1 MRSSSIR
8 RGVAQI
14 GVWAGLASACGAVM
28 ATELQGPVAPQ
39 PQRSDPAA
47 IPQPAAR
54 PGTSSGATTAEQE
67 GPRVVIGT
75 LTLEGCQAISCEAVL
90 AAVSPLPTEP
100 LGMAGIEALSQRVAE
115 VYKRAGYPFVQVVAP
130 PQTVESGRL
139 RLRIIEGVLGRATAK
154 GTDPMV
160 PQAQAF
166 LNHGMPVG
174 QIIREGELERTM
186 LLMDD
191 QPGFRVRPTIRPG
204 ARPGEGDLDVD
215 VARQNRVSG
224 EIGLD
229 NVGSRSTGRHRL
241 RAAVSANSPFRF
253 GDRVALNVMTTDEK
267 LWLGSLDYDTPLGAG
282 GWRGQVGVARTSY
295 QLGGAFAVLGAKG
308 YADTATLK
316 ASHAVLRSQ
325 RSNLQASLA
334 WVHKRLEDRYERIG
348 FERNKASDQL
358 QLAAQF
364 DHRDNWLGGG
374 VSYGQLSLTGGHLK
388 LDDDARLVDAATAR
402 TDGGFSKA
410 NIDVA
415 RIQRVAGPLSA
426 YLRVSAQWA
435 SANLDSSEK
444 YGIGGFLG
452 VRAYPMGEGTGDRG
466 WLSQAELRWSLGQ
479 VTAFAFADA
488 GRMRINADPWAG
500 SGPNHRGL
508 AGAGVG
514 MRWGAEGWSV
524 ESTLASRVRGG
535 KPQAESVDEPVRWFV
550 TVSRRF
556 E

>member
-1 MRSSSIR
+1 MPS
-8 RGVAQI
+8 
-14 GVWAGLASACGAVM
+14 
-28 ATELQGPVAPQ
+28 
-39 PQRSDPAA
+39 
-47 IPQPAAR
+47 
-54 PGTSSGATTAEQE
+54 AEQD
-67 GPRVVIGT
+67 GPRVRVT
-75 LTLEGCQAISCEAVL
+75 HLSLEGCQAIACDAVL
-90 AAVSPLPTEP
+90 AAVSPLPSEP
-100 LGMAGIEALSQRVAE
+100 LGMAGIESLAQRVAE
-115 VYKRAGYPFVQVVAP
+115 VYRRAGYPFVQVVAP
-130 PQTVESGRL
+130 PQTVEGGRL
-139 RLRIIEGVLGRATAK
+139 RLRIIEGVLGRAAVQ
-154 GTDPMV
+154 GPDPLV

-166 LNHGMPVG
+166 LDSGMPVG
-174 QIIREGELERTM
+174 QIIRERELERTM

-204 ARPGEGDLDVD
+204 ARAGEGDLDVE
-215 VARQNRVSG
+215 VTRQNRVSG

-229 NVGSRSTGRHRL
+229 NIGSRSTGRHRL

-253 GDRVALNVMTTDEK
+253 GDRLALNVMTTDEQ
-267 LWLGSLDYDTPLGAG
+267 LWLGSLDYDTPLGAT
-282 GWRGQVGVARTSY
+282 GWRGLAGVARTSY

-308 YADTATLK
+308 YADTVTLK
-316 ASHAVLRSQ
+316 GSYAVLRSQ
-325 RSNLQASLA
+325 RSNVQTSLA

-348 FERNKASDQL
+348 FERNKTSDQL
-358 QLAAQF
+358 QLSAQF

-374 VSYGQLSLTGGHLK
+374 VSYGQISLTGGHLK
-388 LDDDARLVDAATAR
+388 LDDDARMVDAATAR
-402 TDGGFSKA
+402 TDGGFTKA
-410 NIDVA
+410 NLDIA
-415 RIQRVAGPLSA
+415 RIQRVIGPVSA

-479 VTAFAFADA
+479 ATAFAFADA

-500 SGPNHRGL
+500 SGATHRGL
-508 AGAGVG
+508 AGAGLGV
-514 MRWGAEGWSV
+514 RWGAEGWNV